1 MQMQVRA
8 FREKVIRLLL
18 CYLLPTPLS
27 RAVVAGFI
35 FLGMLSKRFS
45 FVGPRIIHLTLPAS
59 CNHNCVFCI
68 TDVHGQGSIAGRKV
82 LDFEGYCQV
91 VASAIDNGT
100 QHFLISSQGE
110 PFLYPNLKELIEFI
124 LKYSRGRAQVQIVTN
139 ATLLDRVGVEF
150 LIQNKIKLWVSLHAG
165 VQEVWD
171 KIHRPIGA
179 SRFEKMKSDIRTICL
194 ANAQLVTLHSVIN
207 KFNLNELSG
216 IAKFASE
223 VGGKKIFFGKLYS
236 FEPFQLEAVDE
247 QNLKLQI
254 DDAERNATAHNIE
267 HNLATVR
274 ELALIS
280 KPKVLQ
286 TPVFP
291 PATNHPK
298 PFYHKNDCFI
308 PWLISAVTDE
318 GVVMGCGKGR
328 IFGSLFENDWGHLL
342 HSNFK
347 SFAHECT
354 RISKTKNN
362 VTGCQCAECPHIQ
375 MNAIANKWVQR
386 FSIF

>member
-1 MQMQVRA
+1 MQVRA
-8 FREKVIRLLL
+8 FREKLIRLLL
-18 CYLLPTPLS
+18 CYLLPTPFS
-27 RAVVAGFI
+27 RAAVAGFI

-124 LKYSRGRAQVQIVTN
+124 LKYSRCRAQVQIVTN

-150 LIQNKIKLWVSLHAG
+150 LVQNKIKLWVSLHAG

-179 SRFEKMKSDIRTICL
+179 SRFEKMKSDIRIIGL
-194 ANAQLVTLHSVIN
+194 ANAHLVTLHSVIN

-216 IAKFASE
+216 IAKFALE
-223 VGGKKIFFGKLYS
+223 VGAKKIFFGKLYS
-236 FEPFQLEAVDE
+236 FEPFQLEPADE
-247 QNLKLQI
+247 QVFKVQCEQI
-254 DDAERNATAHNIE
+254 ERMTAASKIESNIGVFRD
-267 HNLATVR
+267 NS
-274 ELALIS
+274 LILG
-280 KPKVLQ
+280 PNYLNPQ
-286 TPVFP
+286 GQLP
-291 PATNHPK
+291 PLIRPPHR
-298 PFYHKNDCFI
+298 FYQKNDCYI
-308 PWLISAVTDE
+308 PWLLSAVTEE
-318 GVVMGCGKGR
+318 GVVNGCGKGR
-328 IFGSLFENDWGHLL
+328 RFGSVIEKKWSDLFRF
-342 HSNFK
+342 NFK
-347 SFAHECT
+347 SFAIECT
-354 RISKTKNN
+354 QISKVKNN
-362 VTGCQCAECPHIQ
+362 VTGCQCADCPHIQ